1 MSGPGGYPTSQNQQM
16 YHQSMPRTMSGGQL
30 NTMMTHSGMMMSS
43 SQQHMMN
50 PQSGAMVSQ
59 QGYPQG
65 MMNTGQPPPQM
76 MAVMSSQSHMMSM
89 GQPMMSNSHM
99 GSAQGMAQQQHI
111 AIVTSQHQQQM
122 GPSPQQMQMSS
133 QQSFIQHQQQPMS
146 SSQSMFAVG
155 GQPRSPAIV
164 GGQLSQ
170 AMYHQSM
177 PRTMSGGQLNTMM
190 THSGMMMSSSQ
201 QHMMNPQSGAMVSQ
215 QGYPQGMM
223 NTGQPPPQ
231 MMAVMS
237 SQSHMMSM
245 GQPMMSNSHMGSA
258 QGMAQ
263 QQHIAIVTSQH
274 QQQMGPS
281 PQQMQ
286 MSSQQSFI
294 QHQQQPMSSSQS
306 MFAVGGQPR
315 SPAIVGGQLSQALTP
330 GGPPSTGG
338 PPSNNPQTPI
348 NPASMNPSSQQAV
361 PTPATP
367 QQAPSSVQSSAAQDA
382 SSGPSATVPPDPT
395 SIAKNLIMKDLRHAI
410 FLTPGGPPSTG
421 GPPSNNPQTPI
432 NPASMNPS
440 SQQAVPTPATPQQ
453 APSSVQSS
461 AAQDASSG
469 PSATVPPDPTSIAK
483 NLIMKDLRHA
493 IFDLNRAAAELVR
506 PSASRQQLD
515 ASVASHNPMSVNPQS
530 ANPLSVNPSSVKSL
544 DEPKSVDSADRKSV
558 LSPKEGYN
566 SAMNNFLAV
575 CDQIEINLMLILEA
589 QKQCTRFDKMFT
601 GELKAVGDMA
611 NANYSQYALGYLDST
626 NRLRGAID
634 RTLHSLSAQIE
645 KVRAAQTRANGRGGV
660 EEEKMETSDGDS
672 EPMSQAHGSM
682 Y

>member
-170 AMYHQSM
+170 A
-177 PRTMSGGQLNTMM
+177 
-190 THSGMMMSSSQ
+190 
-201 QHMMNPQSGAMVSQ
+201 
-215 QGYPQGMM
+215 
-223 NTGQPPPQ
+223 
-231 MMAVMS
+231 
-237 SQSHMMSM
+237 
-245 GQPMMSNSHMGSA
+245 
-258 QGMAQ
+258 
-263 QQHIAIVTSQH
+263 
-274 QQQMGPS
+274 
-281 PQQMQ
+281 
-286 MSSQQSFI
+286 
-294 QHQQQPMSSSQS
+294 
-306 MFAVGGQPR
+306 
-315 SPAIVGGQLSQALTP
+315 
-330 GGPPSTGG
+330 
-338 PPSNNPQTPI
+338 
-348 NPASMNPSSQQAV
+348 
-361 PTPATP
+361 
-367 QQAPSSVQSSAAQDA
+367 
-382 SSGPSATVPPDPT
+382 
-395 SIAKNLIMKDLRHAI
+395 
-410 FLTPGGPPSTG
+410 LTPGGPPSTG

-645 KVRAAQTRANGRGGV
+645 KVRAAQTRANVRILLLL
-660 EEEKMETSDGDS
+660 TSLLTFT
-672 EPMSQAHGSM
+672 
-682 Y
+682 